1 MKAITRTL
9 TLAFLFVFVSSAALR
24 ADANLQHARRAQALL
39 GDEVWSQV
47 IRVENESRSS
57 HYPRVV
63 HALVFEMA
71 DILWFYVSS
80 EGTQSFS
87 LHRGRLAE
95 EKADFAPLLREIDPG
110 FARWSVL
117 ADGPVRGTGPAVLL
131 NGCFIESVVALRDRL
146 LRGGEAVRPHLL
158 SYYVNT
164 RTGLQG
170 HTVLAY
176 ETGDRVEVIDS
187 AQAGK
192 RFNFPAP
199 LARDAMKLARAM
211 EGPRVANARLLA
223 VDWPAARAGYTSTVA
238 AGAAVANSG

>member
-1 MKAITRTL
+1 MKTITRTL
-9 TLAFLFVFVSSAALR
+9 TLAFLFVFVSTAALR

-39 GDEVWSQV
+39 GEEVWSQV
-47 IRVENESRSS
+47 IRVENDSRQS

-95 EKADFAPLLREIDPG
+95 EKADIAPLLRAINPG
-110 FARWSVL
+110 FARWSVV
-117 ADGPVRGTGPAVLL
+117 AAGRVRGDGPAVLL

-158 SYYVNT
+158 SYYINT

-176 ETGDRVEVIDS
+176 EIGDRVEVIDS

-192 RFNFPAP
+192 RFDFPAL

-211 EGPRVANARLLA
+211 GGPRVANARLLP
-223 VDWPAARAGYTSTVA
+223 VDWPAARAGYYSTVA
-238 AGAAVANSG
+238 GATMANSG